1 MKFWRNCSIPI
12 LNKVKL
18 AAVTLC
24 RGVSVSEL
32 CFGTLT
38 LGPLQKNLSPEAG
51 GRLLHHAYAQGV
63 TFFDTAELYG
73 TYAHLRAGLAAHM
86 GDIVIAS
93 KSYAADRKAMAK
105 SVERARIELNRDYID
120 IFLLHEQESA
130 HTMKGHREALDYL
143 LTQREKGVVR
153 AVGIS
158 THHVAGVRAA
168 LASPDIDVIHPLI
181 NIAGIGI
188 ADGTREDMA
197 ECMRVAALNGKAI
210 YAMKALAGGALF
222 RQAEAAL
229 SYVRQLPGVKALAIG
244 MGSIADIEANV
255 AFFATGAFPPSYVAD
270 IDRGERRLLIEPWCE
285 GCGDC
290 VSHCR
295 SGCLEV
301 RGDKVEVDHSRC
313 VLCGYCVA
321 HCKGFFMKVI

>member
-1 MKFWRNCSIPI
+1 
-12 LNKVKL
+12 
-18 AAVTLC
+18 
-24 RGVSVSEL
+24 
-32 CFGTLT
+32 LT
-38 LGPLQKNLSPEAG
+38 LGPLQKNLSPEEG
-51 GRLLHHAYAQGV
+51 GRLLHHAYALGV

-73 TYAHLRAGLAAHM
+73 TYAHLRAGLAPQM
-86 GDIVIAS
+86 GDVVIAS
-93 KSYAADRKAMAK
+93 KSYAADAAAMAR
-105 SVERARIELNRDYID
+105 SVERARAELNRDYID

-130 HTMKGHREALDYL
+130 HTLKGHREALDYL
-143 LTQREKGVVR
+143 LTQRERGVVR

-181 NIAGIGI
+181 NLAGIGI

-229 SYVRQLPGVKALAIG
+229 TYVRELPGVKALAIG

-255 AFFATGAFPPSYVAD
+255 SFFATGAFPPSYVVD
-270 IDRGERRLLIEPWCE
+270 KERGERRLLIEPWCE

-290 VSHCR
+290 VPHCR

-301 RGDKVEVDHSRC
+301 RGDKVVVDHSRC
-313 VLCGYCVA
+313 VLCGYCVP
-321 HCKGFFMKVI
+321 HCQGFYMKVI